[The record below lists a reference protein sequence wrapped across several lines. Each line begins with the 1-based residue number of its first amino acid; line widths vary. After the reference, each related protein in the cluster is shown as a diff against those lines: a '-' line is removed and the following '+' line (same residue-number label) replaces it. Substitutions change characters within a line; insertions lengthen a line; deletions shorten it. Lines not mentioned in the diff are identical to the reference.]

1 MADREPYY
9 LHSPDRIAQ
18 DPGTVTDSYTWKPLE
33 FLNAYRF
40 LISVF
45 FVALFYTDFLF
56 PPLASANKP
65 LFFNVSIVY
74 LLLSVIFA
82 LMLRRQRPGFKFQA
96 SLQFFTDIAVT
107 ILLMHASGG
116 VNSGVGNLLIIAVAG
131 GSVVLSSRHA
141 LLFASLATFAVLS
154 EQFYAEYLGL
164 SRESTYTQAGLL
176 GLTLFITAIVSHLLA
191 QRIRESEALAKERGV
206 DLANMAELTE
216 HVIQRMQ
223 TGIIVID
230 GNEQVRLINE
240 SAWYMLD
247 MPSIAG
253 RPPLHD
259 ISPELSQQLHQWKNE
274 PEKIPDII
282 EPSSHHPQVMPRF
295 ARLSQEENP
304 GTLIFLED
312 TSAMTQQAQQL
323 QLASLGRLTASI
335 AHEIRNPLGAISH
348 AGQLLGESPN
358 IDEHDNRLTQIIQD
372 QSRRMNTIIESVM
385 QLGRRNRTQPELIQ
399 LRAFLEKFVNDFLTG
414 HQEHGEAIRINVQP
428 EDMQV
433 RFDPT
438 HLQQIVTNL
447 CENALRH
454 NQELP
459 GNPRVELQAGLSL
472 DMNRP
477 YLDVIDYG
485 MGIDASTAKHIF
497 EPFYSTSTQGSGLG
511 LYISRELA
519 ECNQANLSY
528 IPPSTG
534 GSCFHLSFQDPR
546 RQMH

>member
-1 MADREPYY
+1 VAEREPYF
-9 LHSPDRIAQ
+9 LHSPDGTAH
-18 DPGTVTDSYTWKPLE
+18 DPDTDSYTWKPLE
-33 FLNAYRF
+33 FLNTYRF

-45 FVALFYTDFLF
+45 FVALFYSGFMF
-56 PPLASANKP
+56 APLASMHKS
-65 LFFNVSIVY
+65 LFLYVSLSY
-74 LLLSVIFA
+74 LTLSMIFA
-82 LMLRRQRPGFKFQA
+82 LMLRRHWPGFKVQVSVQLFV
-96 SLQFFTDIAVT
+96 DISAT

-116 VNSGVGNLLIIAVAG
+116 VNSGVGNLLIIVVAG
-131 GSVVLSSRHA
+131 GSLVLSRRHA
-141 LLFASLATFAVLS
+141 LLFASLSTFAVLG
-154 EQFYAEYLGL
+154 EQFYAEYYGL

-176 GLTLFITAIVSHLLA
+176 GLALFITAIVAHLLA
-191 QRIRESEALAKERGV
+191 QRIRESEALAKERSV
-206 DLANMAELTE
+206 DLANMAELTK

-223 TGIIVID
+223 TGIVVID
-230 GNEQVRLINE
+230 GDEKVRLINE

-247 MPSIAG
+247 MPSIA
-253 RPPLHD
+253 RTPPLQD
-259 ISPELSQQLHQWKNE
+259 ISPELLKQLHRWKND
-274 PEKIPDII
+274 PEVVPEII
-282 EPSSHHPQVMPRF
+282 EPSPDQPHVMPRF

-358 IDEHDNRLTQIIQD
+358 IDEHDNRLTRIIQD

-385 QLGRRNRTQPELIQ
+385 QLGRRNHTQPEL
-399 LRAFLEKFVNDFLTG
+399 LRLGNFLEKFVNDFLAG
-414 HQEHGEAIRINVQP
+414 HREVRNAFRIHVDP
-428 EDMQV
+428 DDVQV

-438 HLQQIVTNL
+438 HLQQILTNL
-447 CENALRH
+447 CENALHH
-454 NQELP
+454 NQTLG
-459 GNPRVELQAGLSL
+459 GNPKVELQGGLSL

-485 MGIDASTAKHIF
+485 AGIDTETAKHIF
-497 EPFYSTSTQGSGLG
+497 EPFFSTSTQGSGLG

-528 IPPSTG
+528 IPVSTG
-534 GSCFHLSFQDPR
+534 GSCFRISFQDPR

>member
-1 MADREPYY
+1 VAGREPYY
-9 LHSPDRIAQ
+9 LHTPNGTAQ
-18 DPGTVTDSYTWKPLE
+18 DPDADSYTWKPLE
-33 FLNAYRF
+33 FLNTYRF

-45 FVALFYTDFLF
+45 FAALFYTDFLF
-56 PPLASANKP
+56 PPLASMNKP
-65 LFFNVSIVY
+65 LFFYVSATY
-74 LLLSVIFA
+74 LILSMIFA
-82 LMLRRQRPGFKFQA
+82 LMLRRQRPGFKVQV
-96 SLQFFTDIAVT
+96 SLQLFTDIAAT

-116 VNSGVGNLLIIAVAG
+116 VSSGVGNLLIIAVAG

-141 LLFASLATFAVLS
+141 LLFASLVTFALLG
-154 EQFYAEYLGL
+154 EQFYAEYLDL

-176 GLTLFITAIVSHLLA
+176 SLTLFIAAIVAHLLA

-223 TGIIVID
+223 TGIVVID

-253 RPPLHD
+253 KPPLQA
-259 ISPELSQQLHQWKNE
+259 ISPVLSQQLHRWKHD
-274 PEKIPDII
+274 PEVAPKII
-282 EPSSHHPQVMPRF
+282 EPSHDQPHVLPRF

-358 IDEHDNRLTQIIQD
+358 IDQHDNRLTQIIQD

-385 QLGRRNRTQPELIQ
+385 QLGRRDRTQPELLQ
-399 LRAFLEKFVNDFLTG
+399 LRVFLEKFINDFLAG
-414 HQEHGEAIRINVQP
+414 HHEDQGAIKISVEP
-428 EDMQV
+428 EDIQV

-454 NQELP
+454 NQELA
-459 GNPRVELQAGLSL
+459 GNPKVELQGGLSL

-485 MGIDASTAKHIF
+485 TGIDSDTAKHIF
-497 EPFYSTSTQGSGLG
+497 EPFFSTSTQGSGLG

-528 IPPSTG
+528 IPLSTG
-534 GSCFHLSFQDPR
+534 GSCFRLSFQDPR

>member
-1 MADREPYY
+1 VVGQRSSNLQSSDGT
-9 LHSPDRIAQ
+9 AQ
-18 DPGTVTDSYTWKPLE
+18 DPGTDSYTWKPLE
-33 FLNAYRF
+33 FLNTYRF

-45 FVALFYTDFLF
+45 FTALFYTDFLF
-56 PPLASANKP
+56 PPLASMNKP
-65 LFFNVSIVY
+65 LFFYVSVAY
-74 LLLSVIFA
+74 LILSMIFA
-82 LMLRRQRPGFKFQA
+82 LMLRRQWPGFKLQV
-96 SLQFFTDIAVT
+96 SLQLFIDIAVT

-116 VNSGVGNLLIIAVAG
+116 VNSGVGNLLIIVVAG

-141 LLFASLATFAVLS
+141 LLFASLSTFAVLS
-154 EQFYAEYLGL
+154 EQFYAEYFDL
-164 SRESTYTQAGLL
+164 SRDSTYTQAGLL
-176 GLTLFITAIVSHLLA
+176 GLALFITAIVAHLLA

-223 TGIIVID
+223 TGIVVID

-253 RPPLHD
+253 NPPLHD
-259 ISPELSQQLHQWKNE
+259 ISPALLQQLHRWKSDPQAA
-274 PEKIPDII
+274 PEII
-282 EPSSHHPQVMPRF
+282 EPSPDQPHVMPRF
-295 ARLSQEENP
+295 ARLSQKENP

-358 IDEHDNRLTQIIQD
+358 IDEHDNRLTRIIQD

-385 QLGRRNRTQPELIQ
+385 QLGRRNQTQPELLQ
-399 LRAFLEKFVNDFLTG
+399 LRVFLEKFVNDFLAG
-414 HQEHGEAIRINVQP
+414 HQEDREAIRIQIEP
-428 EDMQV
+428 EDVQV

-447 CENALRH
+447 CENALHH
-454 NQELP
+454 NEALA
-459 GNPRVELQAGLSL
+459 GNPKVELQGGLSL

-485 MGIDASTAKHIF
+485 TGIDTETAKHIF
-497 EPFYSTSTQGSGLG
+497 EPFYSTSTRGSGLG

-528 IPPSTG
+528 IPVATG
-534 GSCFHLSFQDPR
+534 GSCFRISFQDPR

>member
-1 MADREPYY
+1 VASREPYY
-9 LHSPDRIAQ
+9 LHAQGGTTHDPDAA
-18 DPGTVTDSYTWKPLE
+18 SYTWKPLE

-45 FVALFYTDFLF
+45 FTALFYTDYLF
-56 PPLASANKP
+56 PPLASMSQS
-65 LFFNVSIVY
+65 LFLYVSVSY
-74 LLLSVIFA
+74 LVLSVIFA
-82 LMLRRQRPGFKFQA
+82 LMLRWRQPGFRLQV
-96 SLQFFTDIAVT
+96 SLQLFTDITAT

-141 LLFASLATFAVLS
+141 LLFASLATFALLG
-154 EQFYAEYLGL
+154 EQFYTEYSGL
-164 SRESTYTQAGLL
+164 SRQSTYTQAGLL
-176 GLTLFITAIVSHLLA
+176 GLTLFVTAIVAHIFA
-191 QRIRESEALAKERGV
+191 KRIRESEALAKERGV

-216 HVIQRMQ
+216 HIIQRMQ
-223 TGIIVID
+223 TGILVID
-230 GNEQVRLINE
+230 GKEQVRLINE
-240 SAWYMLD
+240 SAWYMLG
-247 MPSIAG
+247 MPSIVG
-253 RPPLHD
+253 KPPLHE
-259 ISPELSQQLHQWKNE
+259 ISPSLASQLMRWKKD
-274 PEKIPDII
+274 PETAPQTIQ
-282 EPSSHHPQVMPRF
+282 PSASHVTVMPRF

-348 AGQLLGESPN
+348 AGQLLAESPN
-358 IDEHDNRLTQIIQD
+358 IDPHDTRLTQIIQD

-385 QLGRRNRTQPELIQ
+385 QLGRRDRTQPELIE
-399 LRAFLEKFVNDFLTG
+399 LRNFLHKFVNDFLAG
-414 HQEHGEAIRINVQP
+414 HHADQQAININIEPQDV
-428 EDMQV
+428 QV

-447 CENALRH
+447 SENALRH
-454 NQELP
+454 SQDFP
-459 GNPRVELQAGLSL
+459 GNPKVEFQGGLSL

-477 YLDVIDYG
+477 YLDVIDHG
-485 MGIDASTAKHIF
+485 AGIDPETAEHIF
-497 EPFYSTSTQGSGLG
+497 EPFFTTSTSGSGLG

-519 ECNQANLSY
+519 ECNQANLNY
-528 IPPSTG
+528 IPLSTG
-534 GSCFHLSFQDPR
+534 GSCFRLSFQDPR